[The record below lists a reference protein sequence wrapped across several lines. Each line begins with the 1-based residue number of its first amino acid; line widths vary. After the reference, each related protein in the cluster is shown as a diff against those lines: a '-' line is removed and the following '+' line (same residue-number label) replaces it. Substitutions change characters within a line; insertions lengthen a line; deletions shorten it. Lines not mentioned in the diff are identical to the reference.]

1 MSKIKTAVVGV
12 GNCFSGL
19 YLGIEYYKRN
29 PKEQIIGILSEKIG
43 EYSIFDIDFV
53 AAFDVSSKKV
63 GKDLVGAIFEE
74 PNKCDW
80 LTPDDFPEASGV
92 TVSLSPELDG
102 VGDYVRNEV
111 DPIPTKEEDLESLF
125 LNIVQ
130 ELKEK
135 EVEVVVSYLPVG
147 SDKATKFWARV
158 CLEAKVAFVNAMP
171 SFIASDPEWEVKF
184 KEAGIPIIGDDIKG
198 QLGATIVH
206 RTLARLAKDRGIT
219 IDQTYQLNVGGN
231 TDFENMLQR
240 SRLESKKIS
249 KTESV
254 QSQLDVPLEPRNIH
268 VGPSDYVPFL
278 NNTKICF
285 IRMKGR
291 MWANRPYQLDLQLEV
306 DDKANSAGIVID
318 AIRFAKK
325 AVDEGKSGYQDV
337 SAYYMKHPLKQMTD
351 PEALKLV
358 ESERH

>member
-19 YLGIEYYKRN
+19 YLGIEYYRRH
-29 PKEQIIGILSEKIG
+29 PDEEVIGILSDHIG
-43 EYSIFDIDFV
+43 PYSIFDIEFL

-63 GKDLVGAIFEE
+63 GKDLHEAIHAE

-80 LTPDDFPEASGV
+80 LTIEEKSPV
-92 TVSLSPELDG
+92 IVSLSPELDG
-102 VGDYVRNEV
+102 VGDYVREEV
-111 DPIPTKEEDLESLF
+111 APVPDTDPDTLRPLILS
-125 LNIVQ
+125 

-135 EVEVVVSYLPVG
+135 GIEVLVSYLPVG
-147 SDKATKFWARV
+147 SDRATKFWADI

-171 SFIASDPEWEVKF
+171 SFIASDPIWEEKF
-184 KEAGIPIIGDDIKG
+184 KASGVPIVGDDIKG

-206 RTLARLAKDRGIT
+206 RTLARLARDRGIT

-254 QSQLDVPLEPRNIH
+254 QSQLDNPLNARDIH

-358 ESERH
+358 EQERV